1 MGRQRKR
8 KGDPVHGW
16 LAVDKP
22 RGVTST
28 RVVSILKRLYHAQKT
43 GHGGT
48 LDPLA
53 DGILPIAFGEAT
65 KTAQWAMDCDKEY
78 VFTIEWGISTSSQDK
93 EGEVIAT
100 SDVRP
105 LRADIE
111 AAIPAFIGDIQ
122 QVPPKYSAIKIAGER
137 AYDLAR
143 DGEEFEIPSREVS
156 VYEAELTDVPDA
168 DHAVIKV
175 VSGKGFYVRAMARD
189 LATVLG
195 AEGHVSQLRRTR
207 VGAMDEAASITLPA
221 LEALADDM
229 LGAIRDI
236 GAENIAAFIAEPI
249 MGAGG
254 VLVAPEGYHQRMRQI
269 TADHDIKYIADEVV
283 TAFGR
288 LGHMFASEDVY
299 GMVPDI
305 ITTAKGLTSGYQPLS
320 ATIISDEIYDV
331 ISEPGGK
338 FLHGMTYSGH
348 PAAAA
353 AGLANIDIL
362 EREKIPER
370 VRVTGKVFER
380 ALRGLEDMDIVG
392 EVRGSH
398 FMMGIEFV
406 ANKET
411 KATFDDDIN
420 VGPLVAQAA
429 QQRGL
434 IARPLGNILILSPTL
449 IMDEAM
455 IGEIEGILRESI
467 DAVTATLRP

>member
-65 KTAQWAMDCDKEY
+65 KTAQWAMDCGKEY

-189 LATVLG
+189 LATALG

-207 VGAMDEAASITLPA
+207 VGAMDEATSITLSA
-221 LEALADDM
+221 LEALADDKDA
-229 LGAIRDI
+229 LLAALSPLEIVLDDIPAIAID
-236 GAENIAAFIAEPI
+236 
-249 MGAGG
+249 AGD
-254 VLVAPEGYHQRMRQI
+254 A
-269 TADHDIKYIADEVV
+269 
-283 TAFGR
+283 
-288 LGHMFASEDVY
+288 
-299 GMVPDI
+299 
-305 ITTAKGLTSGYQPLS
+305 
-320 ATIISDEIYDV
+320 
-331 ISEPGGK
+331 
-338 FLHGMTYSGH
+338 
-348 PAAAA
+348 
-353 AGLANIDIL
+353 ANIKQG
-362 EREKIPER
+362 REIVLLPYQVEAWRDEKSDDPDDR
-370 VRVTGKVFER
+370 L
-380 ALRGLEDMDIVG
+380 ALTMCDGQAVALG
-392 EVRGSH
+392 EVRAGR
-398 FMMGIEFV
+398 F
-406 ANKET
+406 
-411 KATFDDDIN
+411 
-420 VGPLVAQAA
+420 
-429 QQRGL
+429 
-434 IARPLGNILILSPTL
+434 RPSKVFQL
-449 IMDEAM
+449 
-455 IGEIEGILRESI
+455 
-467 DAVTATLRP
+467 